1 MRLHGVNVWCGQC
14 LWVRACVSPVDIC
27 PCRRHN
33 AGSFF
38 SERTPSPRTLCIH
51 LLVHPLPQLCWRWLS
66 LPAPR
71 REGLRCRDEGPKLR
85 SYHAAPRPVAAA
97 LNSDLHSSCTLDVGR
112 GSYGIWEHAWSA
124 RVHPGP
130 RSCQPYKVAS
140 SVTQPPRS
148 HKCIQLT
155 LARPLV

>member
-1 MRLHGVNVWCGQC
+1 M
-14 LWVRACVSPVDIC
+14 
-27 PCRRHN
+27 
-33 AGSFF
+33 
-38 SERTPSPRTLCIH
+38 
-51 LLVHPLPQLCWRWLS
+51 
-66 LPAPR
+66 APR
-71 REGLRCRDEGPKLR
+71 
-85 SYHAAPRPVAAA
+85 HVAAA
-97 LNSDLHSSCTLDVGR
+97 LNSDLHSSRALDVGR

-124 RVHPGP
+124 RVYPGP

>member
-1 MRLHGVNVWCGQC
+1 MWCERVVWA
-14 LWVRACVSPVDIC
+14 VPVGKSTC
-27 PCRRHN
+27 FPRRQAPRTHHN
-33 AGSFF
+33 AGSLF

-51 LLVHPLPQLCWRWLS
+51 CLVHPSPQLCWHWLS

-97 LNSDLHSSCTLDVGR
+97 LNSDLHSSLALDVGR
-112 GSYGIWEHAWSA
+112 GRYGIWEHAWSA
-124 RVHPGP
+124 RVYPGP

-140 SVTQPPRS
+140 SVTQPPAATSAFSRLR
-148 HKCIQLT
+148 HGH
-155 LARPLV
+155 